1 MLVESVGTSIVV
13 GKLRGGSFSN
23 MKDASLEKW
32 YFFIFGFIVEFAAV
46 YMASKGVGFFRENIL
61 FIHGLSYILLFIGIY
76 FNRETLA
83 FKIIFA
89 GVFLNF
95 LVIMANGGQMPVSGE
110 AMVGIGL
117 IDNMVDIRDGK
128 IITHALMNSHTV
140 FKYLGDI
147 LVLPKPYPRPKIF
160 SLGDVFMAFG
170 IFIYIQEIM
179 TKKLKKEKTVQYM
192 D

>member
-32 YFFIFGFIVEFAAV
+32 YFFILGFLVEFTAV

-61 FIHGLSYILLFIGIY
+61 FIHGLSYLLLFIGIY
-76 FNRETLA
+76 FNRGTLA

-95 LVIMANGGQMPVSGE
+95 IVIMANGGQMPVSGE
-110 AMVGIGL
+110 AMAGIGL
-117 IDNMVDIRDGK
+117 IDNMIDIRDGK
-128 IITHALMNSHTV
+128 IITHALMNNHTV
-140 FKYLGDI
+140 FRYLGDI

-160 SLGDVFMAFG
+160 SIGDVFMAFG

-179 TKKLKKEKTVQYM
+179 IKKEKTVQYM
-192 D
+192 E